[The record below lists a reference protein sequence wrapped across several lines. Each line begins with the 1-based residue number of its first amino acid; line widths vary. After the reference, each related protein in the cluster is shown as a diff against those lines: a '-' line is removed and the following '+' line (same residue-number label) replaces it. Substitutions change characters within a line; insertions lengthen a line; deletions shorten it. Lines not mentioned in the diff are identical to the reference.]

1 MRYDAFLDGST
12 VLRKV
17 CRLAEE
23 HGTPN
28 GFLAQEV
35 ATRFAPPGVVG
46 RILRAEGTAEYLA
59 SYGLALTRRA
69 KGWSID
75 AVAPVSPD
83 NKT

>member
-17 CRLAEE
+17 IKLADE

-46 RILRAEGTAEYLA
+46 RILRAEGAAEYLA
-59 SYGLALTRRA
+59 SYGFVLKRRN
-69 KGWSID
+69 KGWSVDVIR
-75 AVAPVSPD
+75 SQ
-83 NKT
+83 